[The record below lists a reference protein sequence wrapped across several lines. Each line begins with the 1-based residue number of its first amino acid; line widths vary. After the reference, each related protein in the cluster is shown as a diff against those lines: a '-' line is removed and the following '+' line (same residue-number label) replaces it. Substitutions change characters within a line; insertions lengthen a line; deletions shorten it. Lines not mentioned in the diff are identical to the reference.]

1 MTRIATGAF
10 SRGLLPRGACALA
23 KRAAQTDRF
32 VSLPSSF
39 MRTSISRRT
48 AIRSL
53 AGAAAI
59 ATLPRSRAASTK
71 PKTTVNSGASGS
83 IRQSVCKWCYKDI
96 PLDQFTAAAKDIGLE
111 SVELLNPEDFPTLKK
126 YGLTCAMVSNP
137 TAKTPQGVTVGGIPK
152 AWNRDEHH
160 DTLVEIYEKRI
171 GEVAGAGFENV
182 ICFSGNRDG
191 LADEKGLENCARGL
205 KRIMATAEKQG
216 VNVIM
221 ELLNS
226 KVNHKDYMCDR
237 TPWGVE
243 LVKRVGS
250 ERFKLLYDIYH
261 MQIMEGDVIRTIK
274 DNASYIG
281 HYHTAGNP
289 GRNEFELQDQQELYY
304 PPIMQAI
311 KATGFK
317 GFVGQE
323 FLPKR
328 DPLTSLREAVKL
340 CAV

>member
-1 MTRIATGAF
+1 
-10 SRGLLPRGACALA
+10 
-23 KRAAQTDRF
+23 
-32 VSLPSSF
+32 
-39 MRTSISRRT
+39 MRTPITRRT
-48 AIRSL
+48 ALRSI

-59 ATLPRSRAASTK
+59 ATLPRTHAADA
-71 PKTTVNSGASGS
+71 GAKAATPAPVGS
-83 IRQSVCKWCYKDI
+83 IRQSVCKWCFREI
-96 PLDQFTAAAKDIGLE
+96 QLDPFCAAAKEMGLE
-111 SVELLNPEDFPTLKK
+111 SVELLTPEDFPTLKK
-126 YGLTCAMVSNP
+126 HGLFCAMVSNP
-137 TAKTPQGVTVGGIPK
+137 TGKTPQGVTVGGIPK
-152 AWNRDEHH
+152 AWNRVEHH
-160 DTLVEIYEKRI
+160 DTLVGIYEKRI
-171 GEVAGAGFENV
+171 AEVADAGFQNL
-182 ICFSGNRDG
+182 ICFSGNREKLD
-191 LADEKGLENCARGL
+191 DEKGLENCALGL
-205 KRIMATAEKQG
+205 KRIMAIAEKRG
-216 VNVIM
+216 VTICM

-243 LVKRVGS
+243 LAKRIGS

-261 MQIMEGDVIRTIK
+261 MQIMEGDVIRTIRES
-274 DNASYIG
+274 AAYIG

-289 GRNEFELQDQQELYY
+289 GRNEFELRDDQELYY
-304 PPIMQAI
+304 PPIMRAI

>member
-1 MTRIATGAF
+1 
-10 SRGLLPRGACALA
+10 
-23 KRAAQTDRF
+23 
-32 VSLPSSF
+32 
-39 MRTSISRRT
+39 MRSSISRRT
-48 AIRSL
+48 ALKSL
-53 AGAAAI
+53 AGVAAVASLQRTQAADKAKKAAA
-59 ATLPRSRAASTK
+59 PAADG
-71 PKTTVNSGASGS
+71 V
-83 IRQSVCKWCYKDI
+83 IRQSVCKWCFKDI
-96 PLDQFTAAAKDIGLE
+96 PLEQFAPAAKAMGLE
-111 SVELLNPEDFPTLKK
+111 SVELLNPEDFPLLQKN
-126 YGLTCAMVSNP
+126 GLTCAMVNFP
-137 TAKTPQGVTVGGIPK
+137 TGKTPQGVTVGGIPK
-152 AWNRDEHH
+152 AWNRLEHH
-160 DTLVEIYEKRI
+160 DTLVEIYGKRI
-171 GEVAGAGFENV
+171 AEAADAGYQNV

-191 LADEKGLENCARGL
+191 LADEKGLENCAVGL
-205 KRIMATAEKQG
+205 KRIIGTAEKRG
-216 VNVIM
+216 INLVM

-274 DNASYIG
+274 DNAAYIG

-289 GRNEFELQDQQELYY
+289 GRNEFEPQDPQELNY
-304 PPIMQAI
+304 PAIMRAI

-317 GFVGQE
+317 GHVGQE

-328 DPLTSLREAVKL
+328 DPLVSLRAAVDL

>member
-1 MTRIATGAF
+1 
-10 SRGLLPRGACALA
+10 
-23 KRAAQTDRF
+23 
-32 VSLPSSF
+32 
-39 MRTSISRRT
+39 MRTPISRRT

-59 ATLPRSRAASTK
+59 ATFPRSHAAASRRKTAAQK
-71 PKTTVNSGASGS
+71 PAGAGS
-83 IRQSVCKWCYKDI
+83 IRQSVCKWCFKDI
-96 PLDQFTAAAKDIGLE
+96 PLDTFAAAAKDIGLE
-111 SVELLNPEDFPTLKK
+111 SVELLNPADFPTLRKN
-126 YGLTCAMVSNP
+126 GLLCAMVSNP

-152 AWNRDEHH
+152 AWNRMEHH
-160 DTLVEIYEKRI
+160 DTLVEIYQQRI
-171 GEVAGAGFENV
+171 AEVADAGFENV

-191 LADEKGLENCARGL
+191 LADEKGIENCALGL
-205 KRIMATAEKQG
+205 KRIMATAERQG
-216 VNVIM
+216 VNVLM

-226 KVNHKDYMCDR
+226 RVNHQDYMCDR

-261 MQIMEGDVIRTIK
+261 MQIMEGDVIRTIT
-274 DNASYIG
+274 DNAAYIG

-304 PPIMQAI
+304 PGIMRAI

-328 DPLTSLREAVKL
+328 DPLASLREAVKL

>member
-1 MTRIATGAF
+1 MLASHPPLA
-10 SRGLLPRGACALA
+10 LLPNFRCHLN
-23 KRAAQTDRF
+23 
-32 VSLPSSF
+32 VPSNPRSP
-39 MRTSISRRT
+39 MRTPISRRT
-48 AIRSL
+48 ALRSI

-59 ATLPRSRAASTK
+59 ATLARSHAAETTAK
-71 PKTTVNSGASGS
+71 KTAPAAGSSGS
-83 IRQSVCKWCYKDI
+83 IRQSVCKWCFKDI
-96 PLDQFTAAAKDIGLE
+96 PLDTFASAAKEMGLE

-137 TAKTPQGVTVGGIPK
+137 TAKTAQGVTVGGIPK
-152 AWNRDEHH
+152 AWNRLEYH
-160 DTLVEIYEKRI
+160 DTLVSAYEKRI
-171 GEVAGAGFENV
+171 AEAADAGFENV
-182 ICFSGNRDG
+182 ICFSGNREG
-191 LADEKGLENCARGL
+191 MSDEQGLENCAVGL
-205 KRIMATAEKQG
+205 KRIMATAEKRRI
-216 VNVIM
+216 NLIM

-243 LVKRVGS
+243 LVTRVGS

-274 DNASYIG
+274 DNAAYIG

-289 GRNEFELQDQQELYY
+289 GRNEFEPQDQQELNY
-304 PPIMQAI
+304 PPIMRAI
-311 KATGFK
+311 KATNFK